1 MGKKKYNT
9 WLGDPDYDAS
19 RVKLTSADYIYPR
32 QSQEPDGRSPP
43 KEMLLPIRDGPGF
56 FLGLPS
62 GPGGSS
68 YIGIPQNT
76 EGNFMVVG
84 GNGSG
89 KSAGIAKPTLKTWQ
103 GPICATDVKGELSLC
118 YEELSDQGLVT
129 RPYLVFVPTQPEGPG
144 YDPLWL
150 LSHDGEDNLLNNV
163 REIAMAIAPVSPE
176 DKQPFWAETEQ
187 GVVAAALLY
196 YFKLGLS
203 FSEIMCKIL
212 SSSTSELCKTLVQSQ
227 DVCVRILLGEMAVMK
242 PETLANI
249 DRGMRN
255 KLMLFAAD
263 PYISHAFRGQREGA
277 SCFNW
282 SDLDHYNIFLRIP
295 ADKIDQWSG
304 AINLM
309 YIQLIRHLERRPEKY
324 SAGGASNRQTL
335 LLMDEFARFGK
346 LPMITAAMATL
357 RSKNVNICLMVQ
369 SVAQLDKIYGEHDRR
384 IIFDNCQFQAIL
396 RANDAD
402 TQKYLCELVGTHICS
417 RHSTSEQ
424 MDEELDTTG
433 YNRQTN
439 EVREWVVQPH
449 ELSTLEEVLVLSPY
463 GSCRVKKLR
472 PDDEM
477 CSMLSATPQVIRAK
491 IISIIPADTSDAH
504 AIPCTVIR
512 PTEIIT
518 YHSKK
523 NEGAKIMS
531 IEERTANA
539 NRRIDAA
546 ERKRRQEERAA
557 QEAQKKKDNRR
568 SYAIGEL
575 VAKYFPQ
582 VSDLEQETNGENTD
596 SFEPLEA
603 FLYVL
608 SIDYEL
614 VEELKGRAAQL
625 VSDDPDGEWR
635 APV

>member
-9 WLGDPDYDAS
+9 WLGDPDYNAS
-19 RVKLTSADYIYPR
+19 RVKLTSADYIYLQKSR
-32 QSQEPDGRSPP
+32 ESDGRSPP

-68 YIGIPQNT
+68 YVGIPQNT

-129 RPYLVFVPTQPEGPG
+129 RPYLVFDPTQPEGPG

-282 SDLDHYNIFLRIP
+282 SDLDHYVECDFTTQVLH
-295 ADKIDQWSG
+295 AQW
-304 AINLM
+304 
-309 YIQLIRHLERRPEKY
+309 H
-324 SAGGASNRQTL
+324 GASRQFIGKILGCDPTRITQGTCMRHGFL
-335 LLMDEFARFGK
+335 LSHSRFHLQFRQAVFTALDSRKFRTQALTQVYK
-346 LPMITAAMATL
+346 LI
-357 RSKNVNICLMVQ
+357 
-369 SVAQLDKIYGEHDRR
+369 DR
-384 IIFDNCQFQAIL
+384 
-396 RANDAD
+396 
-402 TQKYLCELVGTHICS
+402 VH
-417 RHSTSEQ
+417 
-424 MDEELDTTG
+424 
-433 YNRQTN
+433 
-439 EVREWVVQPH
+439 VV
-449 ELSTLEEVLVLSPY
+449 
-463 GSCRVKKLR
+463 
-472 PDDEM
+472 
-477 CSMLSATPQVIRAK
+477 
-491 IISIIPADTSDAH
+491 
-504 AIPCTVIR
+504 
-512 PTEIIT
+512 
-518 YHSKK
+518 
-523 NEGAKIMS
+523 
-531 IEERTANA
+531 
-539 NRRIDAA
+539 
-546 ERKRRQEERAA
+546 
-557 QEAQKKKDNRR
+557 
-568 SYAIGEL
+568 
-575 VAKYFPQ
+575 F
-582 VSDLEQETNGENTD
+582 
-596 SFEPLEA
+596 
-603 FLYVL
+603 
-608 SIDYEL
+608 
-614 VEELKGRAAQL
+614 
-625 VSDDPDGEWR
+625 
-635 APV
+635 

>member
-129 RPYLVFVPTQPEGPG
+129 RPYLVFDPTQPEGPG

-227 DVCVRILLGEMAVMK
+227 DVCVRILLGEMAV
-242 PETLANI
+242 
-249 DRGMRN
+249 
-255 KLMLFAAD
+255 
-263 PYISHAFRGQREGA
+263 
-277 SCFNW
+277 
-282 SDLDHYNIFLRIP
+282 
-295 ADKIDQWSG
+295 KI
-304 AINLM
+304 
-309 YIQLIRHLERRPEKY
+309 
-324 SAGGASNRQTL
+324 
-335 LLMDEFARFGK
+335 
-346 LPMITAAMATL
+346 
-357 RSKNVNICLMVQ
+357 
-369 SVAQLDKIYGEHDRR
+369 
-384 IIFDNCQFQAIL
+384 
-396 RANDAD
+396 
-402 TQKYLCELVGTHICS
+402 
-417 RHSTSEQ
+417 
-424 MDEELDTTG
+424 
-433 YNRQTN
+433 
-439 EVREWVVQPH
+439 
-449 ELSTLEEVLVLSPY
+449 
-463 GSCRVKKLR
+463 
-472 PDDEM
+472 
-477 CSMLSATPQVIRAK
+477 
-491 IISIIPADTSDAH
+491 
-504 AIPCTVIR
+504 
-512 PTEIIT
+512 
-518 YHSKK
+518 
-523 NEGAKIMS
+523 
-531 IEERTANA
+531 
-539 NRRIDAA
+539 
-546 ERKRRQEERAA
+546 
-557 QEAQKKKDNRR
+557 
-568 SYAIGEL
+568 
-575 VAKYFPQ
+575 
-582 VSDLEQETNGENTD
+582 
-596 SFEPLEA
+596 
-603 FLYVL
+603 
-608 SIDYEL
+608 
-614 VEELKGRAAQL
+614 GRAH
-625 VSDDPDGEWR
+625 V
-635 APV
+635 